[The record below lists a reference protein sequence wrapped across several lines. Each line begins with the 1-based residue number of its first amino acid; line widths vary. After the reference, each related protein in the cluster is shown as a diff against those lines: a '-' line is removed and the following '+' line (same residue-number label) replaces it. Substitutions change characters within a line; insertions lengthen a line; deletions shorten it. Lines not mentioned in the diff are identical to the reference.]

1 MNDEII
7 QKIDL
12 LMWINTNFTYA
23 ELVKLVEQLKLMKNE
38 EDLPTVKRK
47 N

>member
-38 EDLPTVKRK
+38 NGRD
-47 N
+47 NND

>member
-7 QKIDL
+7 LKIDL
-12 LMWINTNFTYA
+12 LMWINTNYTYA

-38 EDLPTVKRK
+38 NNRNNND
-47 N
+47 